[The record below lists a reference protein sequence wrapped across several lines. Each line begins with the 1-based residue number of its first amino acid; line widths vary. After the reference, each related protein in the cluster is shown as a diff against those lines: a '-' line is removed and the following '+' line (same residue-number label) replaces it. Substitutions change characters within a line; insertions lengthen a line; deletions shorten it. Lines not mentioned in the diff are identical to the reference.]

1 MNWVLEILRKTHP
14 HVLKLNRHSKVLISP
29 PRAFRNAKF
38 LKYRY
43 FRSELKAESD
53 AETDNLNCNSKRWEI
68 CKILVHGNE
77 FKDF

>member
-1 MNWVLEILRKTHP
+1 MSSWDNEKNSPSCFKIKQ
-14 HVLKLNRHSKVLISP
+14 VLISP

-43 FRSELKAESD
+43 FRSDLKAESD
-53 AETDNLNCNSKRWEI
+53 AETGNFNCNSKRWEI
-68 CKILVHGNE
+68 CKILVDGNE